1 MKTTYTLPQLH
12 AQTKSNRDKDKMD
25 ILLTRDVL
33 PSAVNG
39 RTAGESDPRPTGLS
53 R

>member
-33 PSAVNG
+33 PLAVSVRHSWG
-39 RTAGESDPRPTGLS
+39 SLTLDQQA
-53 R
+53 